1 MVKQFIKDFDI
12 IKIKKDVLN
21 QNSNKLIPSI
31 KNS

>member
-12 IKIKKDVLN
+12 IKTKKDVLN